1 VKFLPIAGITGDNIL
16 REVDEA
22 RCPWWKQ
29 MYNTAGHNT
38 TTPTLISTLDSLAL
52 GGRDPDAPLRIP
64 CLDRYFERGC
74 VVLGK
79 VESGTLRRGDEIM
92 ISPTRKKTK
101 VEAIYIDEK
110 SVSYAKP
117 GENVLIKFNINV
129 EDIQKGFVLS
139 PADAPCPSVVEVR
152 VQAALVDML
161 EHRPL
166 FSPGYDCVLHV
177 HTVEIEATCSA
188 LEFVI
193 EKGKQMRR
201 PFGRTGQQCVARL
214 KLPISTCMETFAKLP
229 AMGRFTLRDEG
240 KTIAIGKIVDLVK

>member
-1 VKFLPIAGITGDNIL
+1 
-16 REVDEA
+16 
-22 RCPWWKQ
+22 
-29 MYNTAGHNT
+29 MYSSAGHNT

-52 GGRDPDAPLRIP
+52 GGRDPTAPLRIP